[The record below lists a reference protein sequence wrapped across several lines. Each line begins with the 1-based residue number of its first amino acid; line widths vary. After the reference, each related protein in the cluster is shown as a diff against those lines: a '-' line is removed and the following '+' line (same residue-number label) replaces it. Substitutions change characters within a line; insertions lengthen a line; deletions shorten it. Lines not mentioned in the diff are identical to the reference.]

1 MRDATYVVVALALC
15 MLILLVFSLNKP
27 KPISMLDLSDFKTLP
42 YELRAALRRM
52 LPDPVVIRQRWAS
65 MTPGQKQM
73 AIQQIGGLI
82 PQPRP
87 PIPQRPEEPKPEEPR
102 PEEPKPEEPKPEEP
116 RPEEPKPE
124 EPRPEEP
131 RPLKKG
137 FLNDTKKKNTNDK
150 KKNKVV
156 ALSSVTS
163 DNDTV
168 SSGFLG
174 PDE

>member
-87 PIPQRPEEPKPEEPR
+87 PPIPQR

-116 RPEEPKPE
+116 KPEEPKPE
-124 EPRPEEP
+124 EPKPEEP
-131 RPLKKG
+131 KPEEPKPLKKG

-156 ALSSVTS
+156 ALSGVAS
-163 DNDTV
+163 DDNTP
-168 SSGFLG
+168 SGGFLG